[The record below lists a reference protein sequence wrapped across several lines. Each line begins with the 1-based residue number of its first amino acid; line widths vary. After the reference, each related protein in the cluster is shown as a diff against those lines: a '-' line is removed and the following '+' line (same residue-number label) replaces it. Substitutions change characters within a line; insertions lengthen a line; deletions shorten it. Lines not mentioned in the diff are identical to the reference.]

1 MSGCSWMAVIG
12 DLFIAICLGLEL
24 FNERERRRLPLR
36 SILWD
41 GAKMIPQPGAA
52 ILLRWGPYVGGGRNE
67 IGVFLNDGTAHHQHH
82 SQHDRLIKPTSK
94 ADSRK

>member
-1 MSGCSWMAVIG
+1 MAVMG

-52 ILLRWGPYVGGGRNE
+52 ILICWGPELVEAETE

-82 SQHDRLIKPTSK
+82 SRYDRLIKPPSK
-94 ADSRK
+94 ANSRK